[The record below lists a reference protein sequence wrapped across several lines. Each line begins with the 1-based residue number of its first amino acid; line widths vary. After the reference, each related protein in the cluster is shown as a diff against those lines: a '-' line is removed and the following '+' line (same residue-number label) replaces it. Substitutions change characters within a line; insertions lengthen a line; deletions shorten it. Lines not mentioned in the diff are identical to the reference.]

1 MKEYKINILGVED
14 FVIISPKV
22 VGMLLQKIR
31 ESENTSFEIPVESI
45 MPPGYTQYL
54 INVLNSNRGKK
65 QFKFYQIKEKQISSE
80 HIYQIMEYQMKNL
93 KVETRDCFEK
103 VILQDMELGKNK
115 EYSIETEDLFFCI
128 CKNENSKLTYQYLNG
143 KQESIVLECM
153 TVNE

>member
-128 CKNENSKLTYQYLNG
+128 CKNENSKFTYQYLNG

>member
-54 INVLNSNRGKK
+54 VNVLNSNRGKK
-65 QFKFYQIKEKQISSE
+65 QFKFRQIKEKQICSE
-80 HIYQIMEYQMKNL
+80 QIYQIMEYQMKNL
-93 KVETRDCFEK
+93 KVETMDCFEK
-103 VILQDMELGKNK
+103 VVLKDRETGEKR
-115 EYSIETEDLFFCI
+115 EYSIEAKDLFFFI
-128 CKNENSKLTYQYLNG
+128 CKNENSKFTYHYLNG
-143 KQESIVLECM
+143 KQESIVLEC
-153 TVNE
+153 